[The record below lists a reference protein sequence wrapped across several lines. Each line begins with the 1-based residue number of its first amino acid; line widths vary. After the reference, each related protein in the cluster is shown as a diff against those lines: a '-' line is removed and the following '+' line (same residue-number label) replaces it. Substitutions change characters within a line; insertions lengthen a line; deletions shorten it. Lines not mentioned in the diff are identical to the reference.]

1 VYSSHTS
8 TTNHAPENYGSCTR
22 DCAAALKINP
32 KNIKALYRTSQA
44 LFALQKLP
52 LAQQACTLLLS
63 IDTTNAPGRTLLDRI
78 DKAITTAEALQ
89 AAREAQ
95 EVKARNKRITLAK
108 AIRDRGWHVSMSA
121 SAPVDTQDAALTLED
136 AADSNSELSVPVL
149 LLYPT
154 AAQTELVKGVRE
166 TETIADH
173 LEYILPDAPWDTT
186 GEYQSVEGVES
197 YMETREGGLVKV
209 GRKVKLGTVLKGG
222 KVEIKDG
229 LCRVYVVPKPR
240 VAGWIE
246 EFKRRRQT

>member
-1 VYSSHTS
+1 
-8 TTNHAPENYGSCTR
+8 
-22 DCAAALKINP
+22 
-32 KNIKALYRTSQA
+32 
-44 LFALQKLP
+44 
-52 LAQQACTLLLS
+52 
-63 IDTTNAPGRTLLDRI
+63 
-78 DKAITTAEALQ
+78 
-89 AAREAQ
+89 
-95 EVKARNKRITLAK
+95 
-108 AIRDRGWHVSMSA
+108 MSA

-136 AADSNSELSVPVL
+136 PGDASSEMSVPVL

-186 GEYQSVEGVES
+186 REYQSVEGVES

-222 KVEIKDG
+222 KVEVKDG